1 MGVTIFPYQ
10 YSNLFSSINGRIHG
24 KMGLVT
30 NPRSIINDAVNEV
43 SGLYLRSAKTKSPL
57 APNLFN
63 DIYQYAA
70 PSNIDGGKIIGVQP
84 QSMNRSRNN
93 IWELVSEEE
102 FDIRKQTSDN
112 LIAFSDHT
120 FVRGLLL
127 SMRNENL
134 KQLSIAGIQGLI
146 GDSSTGASW
155 AAFGN
160 ATNLQT
166 DNFNFIKGNGSLQFD
181 LTSGPPMASAGVV
194 LTTVNTFDLTF
205 FANAGSVFDWVY
217 IAQVSDVANI
227 KLRLGNNASN
237 YYELTATTPNDGTIF
252 VNGWNLVRF
261 DFNTKTTQGS
271 PVITTCAYAVLFLT
285 LASGSLTTT
294 GYRFNWLNA
303 KQGNISNLIYY
314 NTNPWESIT
323 GTFQKSSTTDTDYI
337 CCDQDEYNL
346 MVEKGVELC
355 GMAARE
361 YQDAQLAAAKY
372 GRPGTKEG
380 MSWDYKRNYPT
391 EALVLTSSY
400 YYMGS
405 GSQDNPNIFIR

>member
-1 MGVTIFPYQ
+1 MPTVYPYQ
-10 YSNLFSSINGRIHG
+10 YSNLFASINGRLHG

-30 NPRSIINDAVNEV
+30 NPRSVINDAVNEV

-134 KQLSIAGIQGLI
+134 RQLSIAGIQGLI

-181 LTSGPPMASAGVV
+181 LTSGPPMATSGIV

-237 YYELTATTPNDGTIF
+237 YYELTATTPNDGTVF

-271 PVITTCAYAVLFLT
+271 PVITTCAYAALFLT

-323 GTFQKSSTTDTDYI
+323 GTFQKSSTADSDYI

-346 MVEKGVELC
+346 MVE
-355 GMAARE
+355 
-361 YQDAQLAAAKY
+361 
-372 GRPGTKEG
+372 
-380 MSWDYKRNYPT
+380 
-391 EALVLTSSY
+391 
-400 YYMGS
+400 
-405 GSQDNPNIFIR
+405 